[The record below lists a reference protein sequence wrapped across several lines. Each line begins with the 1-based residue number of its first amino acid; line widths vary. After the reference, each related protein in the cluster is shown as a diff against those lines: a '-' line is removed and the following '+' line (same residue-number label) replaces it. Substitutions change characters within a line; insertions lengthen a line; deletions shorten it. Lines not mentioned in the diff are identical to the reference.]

1 MNHQVAFWIAATL
14 TVGIIGVG
22 LASSGRPFVGISM
35 AVFSVATAHL
45 NWVHRHD

>member
-1 MNHQVAFWIAATL
+1 MNHWIGFWIAT
-14 TVGIIGVG
+14 TVIVGVIGVG

-35 AVFSVATAHL
+35 TVFSVATAHL

>member
-1 MNHQVAFWIAATL
+1 MSQWMTTVIAATIVL
-14 TVGIIGVG
+14 GLVGIS
-22 LASSGRPFVGISM
+22 LAATGRPFVGISM